1 MQSLMAK
8 IKQHIYTIVGTT
20 LLGLFSWAC
29 LIYPFKLVLGMDL
42 YFTSIFTL
50 IALRIFGWKKAVGLA
65 VTVQL
70 LAVAI
75 LHESMHLVV
84 LSLLELIAASL
95 WTLKKRRRILLPT
108 LLFWIVI
115 GGPYILLVSLLQG
128 LHVNFYL
135 ILILAVLIINA
146 LFNALLVDVASTYIP
161 YTRPKSAGRIHL
173 SRMLIDLTVFGIIGS
188 SFLFILN
195 TGHNAERTMI
205 SDLRTQATSTANS
218 ILDSYKQ
225 WTGEQVQA
233 LTLRSWLQLGHLQEL
248 IRNSSGFAVS
258 QAVFYDGNGEIIRS
272 FHFNN
277 EDSTLLWIGPGY
289 WTHIT
294 GNLHKWEPVNT
305 LTNSLGEKLR
315 ETAYVYKL
323 NVDGSTLLLRFST
336 DKYAEEVVNYF
347 LSQSI
352 NVLYMAIVIGSLAL
366 FLHRFVIRSIRLL
379 AKITT
384 DLPQQIRTTK
394 STEWFDSNIEE
405 IFTLIQNFSF
415 VTEQFK
421 QILKESNH
429 HANYDTLTGL
439 ANRRHFNEF
448 TQHVL
453 ETSLA
458 LKQSV
463 AFMFIDLDRFKPIND
478 KLGHAAGDELLV
490 QVADRLK
497 KASGSKAFAARLGGD
512 EFVIVYRETS
522 KSEARE
528 LALHISEKLRI
539 PFIISHQEVN
549 IGGSIGI
556 SMTPD
561 DGLDAETVIKHA
573 DVAMYI
579 AKEQNDH
586 SFVFYEDIAQQLA
599 TDNWDIAHELQSALE
614 NNQLTLHY
622 QPIIDNRTG
631 DIVRVEALARWPH
644 PIRGLIPPSDFIPIA
659 EQKNMMGI
667 LSEYVI
673 REACIQGKRWSDMD
687 ETSRRLKISVNLS
700 KKQLAQRETKEMIE
714 NILNETGFA
723 ADLLEIEV
731 TEEAFSEEL
740 ELVVASL
747 HHLRNLGVRA
757 WVDDFGKGYSSL
769 AIIDLLPIH
778 GIKLDRL
785 FIQRL
790 SHKNSSIS
798 IIRHMINLANEQGW
812 QVIGEG
818 IEHEEEARLLIDAGC
833 YLLQGYYFGNPMNA
847 SQLTKALCLREETER
862 GKVHEY

>member
-1 MQSLMAK
+1 MRSLMTN
-8 IKQHIYTIVGTT
+8 IKQHIYTIVGPI

-29 LIYPFKLVLGMDL
+29 LIYPFKLVLGIDL
-42 YFTSIFTL
+42 YFTSVFTF

-65 VTVQL
+65 VMVQL

-75 LHESMHLVV
+75 LHESIHLVI
-84 LSLLELIAASL
+84 LSLVELLVASL
-95 WTLKKRRRILLPT
+95 WTLNKKRRILLPT

-115 GGPYILLVSLLQG
+115 GCPYILLISLLQG
-128 LHVNFYL
+128 LQVNFYL
-135 ILILAVLIINA
+135 ILILAVLFINA

-161 YTRPKSAGRIHL
+161 FTRPKSAGRIHL
-173 SRMLIDLTVFGIIGS
+173 SRMLIDLTVFSIIGS

-195 TGHNAERTMI
+195 TGHNAQRTMI

-233 LTLRSWLQLGHLQEL
+233 LTLRSWVQLGQLQEL
-248 IRNSSGFAVS
+248 IRNSSGFAVN
-258 QAVFYDGNGEIIRS
+258 QAVLYDGNGEIIRS

-277 EDSTLLWIGPGY
+277 EDSTLLWIGPGH
-289 WTHIT
+289 WTHIS
-294 GNLHKWEPVNT
+294 GNLYKWEPVKA
-305 LTNSLGEKLR
+305 LSNSPGKKLR

-323 NVDGSTLLLRFST
+323 NVDDSILLLRFST

-352 NVLYMAIVIGSLAL
+352 NVLYMAVVIGSLAL

-379 AKITT
+379 AQITT

-394 STEWFDSNIEE
+394 STKWFDSNIEE
-405 IFTLIQNFSF
+405 VFTLIQNFSF
-415 VTEQFK
+415 VTEELK

-453 ETSLA
+453 ETSSA
-458 LKQSV
+458 LQQSV
-463 AFMFIDLDRFKPIND
+463 AFMFIDLDRFKPVND

-522 KSEARE
+522 KSEAQE

-539 PFIISHQEVN
+539 PFIINHQEVY

-579 AKEQNDH
+579 AKEQKAH

-599 TDNWDIAHELQSALE
+599 TDNWDIAHELQSALD

-622 QPIIDNRTG
+622 QPIVDNRTG
-631 DIVRVEALARWPH
+631 DIVKVEALARWPH
-644 PIRGLIPPSDFIPIA
+644 PIRGQIPPSDFIPIA
-659 EQKNMMGI
+659 EQINRMGI

-673 REACIQGKRWSDMD
+673 REACMQGKRWSDRD

-700 KKQLAQRETKEMIE
+700 KKQLAQRETIEMIE

-731 TEEAFSEEL
+731 TEEAFSEDL

-747 HHLRNLGVRA
+747 HYLRNLGVRA

-790 SHKNSSIS
+790 SHKNSSVS

-818 IEHEEEARLLIDAGC
+818 IEHEEEARLLTDAGC
-833 YLLQGYYFGNPMNA
+833 YLLQGYYFGKPMSA
-847 SQLTKALCLREETER
+847 SQLTKELGLREETER
-862 GKVHEY
+862 GKEREY

>member
-1 MQSLMAK
+1 M
-8 IKQHIYTIVGTT
+8 IKQHIYTIVGMT
-20 LLGLFSWAC
+20 LLGLFYWAC
-29 LIYPFKLVLGMDL
+29 LIYPFKLVLGMEL
-42 YFTSIFTL
+42 YFASIFTF
-50 IALRIFGWKKAVGLA
+50 IALKIFGWKKAVGLA
-65 VTVQL
+65 VIIQL

-75 LHESMHLVV
+75 LHESMHSLII
-84 LSLLELIAASL
+84 SLLELLAASL
-95 WTLKKRRRILLPT
+95 WTLKKKRRILLPT
-108 LLFWIVI
+108 FLFWTVI
-115 GGPYILLVSLLQG
+115 GGPYILLVSLSQG

-135 ILILAVLIINA
+135 ILILAVLFINA
-146 LFNALLVDVASTYIP
+146 LFNALLVDAASTYIP
-161 YTRPKSAGRIHL
+161 YARPKSTGRIHL
-173 SRMLIDLTVFGIIGS
+173 SRMLIDLTVFSIIGS

-195 TGHNAERTMI
+195 TGLNAERTMI
-205 SDLRTQATSTANS
+205 SDLGTQAASTASS

-225 WTGEQVQA
+225 WTGEQVQS
-233 LTLRSWLQLGHLQEL
+233 LTLRSWVQLGHLQEL
-248 IRNSSGFAVS
+248 IRNSSGSAVN
-258 QAVFYDGNGEIIRS
+258 QAVFYDAKGEFIRS

-289 WTHIT
+289 WNHIT

-305 LTNSLGEKLR
+305 LANSPGEILR

-323 NVDGSTLLLRFST
+323 NLDGSTLLLRFST
-336 DKYAEEVVNYF
+336 VKYTEEVIHYF

-394 STEWFDSNIEE
+394 STEWFDSHIEE
-405 IFTLIQNFSF
+405 IYTLIQNFSF
-415 VTEQFK
+415 VTEQLK

-453 ETSLA
+453 ETSSTPN
-458 LKQSV
+458 QCV

-478 KLGHAAGDELLV
+478 RHGHAAGDELLV
-490 QVADRLK
+490 QVADRLRK
-497 KASGSKAFAARLGGD
+497 VSGSKAFVARLGGD
-512 EFVIVYRETS
+512 EFVIVYRDTS
-522 KSEARE
+522 KSETRE
-528 LALHISEKLRI
+528 LALQISEQLRI
-539 PFIISHQEVN
+539 PFIINHQEVN

-586 SFVFYEDIAQQLA
+586 SFVFYEDIAHQLA
-599 TDNWDIAHELQSALE
+599 TDNWDIAHELQSALG
-614 NNQLTLHY
+614 NNELTLHY
-622 QPIIDNRTG
+622 QPIVDNRTG
-631 DIVRVEALARWPH
+631 DMVRVEALARWPH

-659 EQKNMMGI
+659 EQENLMDI
-667 LSEYVI
+667 LSAYVI

-687 ETSRRLKISVNLS
+687 ETSPKLKISVNLS
-700 KKQLAQRETKEMIE
+700 KKQLAQRETAEMIE

-731 TEEAFSEEL
+731 TEEAFSEDL

-747 HHLRNLGVRA
+747 HDLRNLGVRA

-790 SHKNSSIS
+790 SYKNSSFS
-798 IIRHMINLANEQGW
+798 IVRHMINLANEQGL
-812 QVIGEG
+812 QVVGEG
-818 IEHEEEARLLIDAGC
+818 IEHEEEARLLIEAGC
-833 YLLQGYYFGNPMNA
+833 YLLQGYYFGKPMNA
-847 SQLTKALCLREETER
+847 SQITKELFAREETLR
-862 GKVHEY
+862 GRVRQRGY